1 MKTINELTPAKKE
14 FVILASK
21 KFGDGATLTR
31 NEINEFAKSAGI
43 SSPSWLKKD
52 EYRVGHGQYQLPTNS
67 TSTSDTPDIPMTP
80 QVTTSQPES
89 TINLMMNTETQNLI
103 PSHFEGFVPW
113 GHCST
118 IKKVIQSKMFYHV
131 FITGLS
137 VNGKT

>member
-67 TSTSDTPDIPMTP
+67 TSTSDTPDVPMTP
-80 QVTTSQPES
+80 
-89 TINLMMNTETQNLI
+89 
-103 PSHFEGFVPW
+103 
-113 GHCST
+113 
-118 IKKVIQSKMFYHV
+118 
-131 FITGLS
+131 
-137 VNGKT
+137 